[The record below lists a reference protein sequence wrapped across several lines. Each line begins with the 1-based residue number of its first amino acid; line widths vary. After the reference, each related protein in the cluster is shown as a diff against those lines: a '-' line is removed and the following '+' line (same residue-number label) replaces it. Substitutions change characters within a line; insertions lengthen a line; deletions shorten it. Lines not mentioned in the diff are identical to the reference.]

1 MPYSM
6 QQTQTQQPKAAQRQ
20 QHAVSKN
27 TYCRDAVLPN
37 EKDEPKMTK
46 ARCTLRRRCG
56 YLQCVRDG
64 EGGAAVAAPIKQETK
79 IKIKPNLALAEPPL
93 YKIIYINDNVTS
105 MEFVVG
111 SLIDYFNYNQDTAQS
126 ITHNIH
132 EEGSAIVAVL
142 PYEIAEQKGIEVT
155 LDARS
160 QGFPLQVKVE
170 AEA

>member
-1 MPYSM
+1 M
-6 QQTQTQQPKAAQRQ
+6 
-20 QHAVSKN
+20 SK
-27 TYCRDAVLPN
+27 T
-37 EKDEPKMTK
+37 
-46 ARCTLRRRCG
+46 
-56 YLQCVRDG
+56 
-64 EGGAAVAAPIKQETK
+64 ETK

-111 SLIDYFNYNQDTAQS
+111 SLIDYFNYTQDTASS

-132 EEGSAIVAVL
+132 AEGSAVVAVL

-155 LDARS
+155 LEARS
-160 QGFPLQVKVE
+160 QGYPLQVKVE